1 MKTIAVIIHR
11 ETVGRTADLATHLD
25 MSAHLDQVTV
35 VANDLSER
43 PAGLPAGV
51 SWLVP
56 PRDLGRGGA
65 FRHAVAAMP
74 AAAAYLLV
82 ENNVRIDDATIG
94 ACLELLAGANIGV
107 VAPTLVDEAGARSLP
122 ARPTRYLVLPR
133 ILGNAPTDRPSEAN
147 WVSGA
152 VMFVKAE
159 CHQRVAMDGR
169 YFRGLE
175 DIDFCYRVR
184 DAGWSVVVCP
194 RTAWRSGADP
204 DPGVL
209 RGYYEV
215 RNRLW
220 LTRVRGWR
228 GRTAAAA
235 LWTLT
240 VSLPHAIACSRRSE
254 DHRPGHTE
262 GQRPD
267 REQAGREQAG
277 RRQHPAGRLVL
288 RGLLDGLGPLPP
300 SGDPRPDEP
309 RTAWWTAPGPRSVAG
324 RRG

>member
-11 ETVGRTADLATHLD
+11 ETVGRTMELAARLD
-25 MSAHLDQVTV
+25 VSTHLDQVTV
-35 VANDLSER
+35 VANDLSAR

-51 SWLVP
+51 GWLVP

-65 FRHAVAAMP
+65 FRYAVASIP
-74 AAAAYLLV
+74 AASVYLLV
-82 ENNVRIDDATIG
+82 ENNVRIDDTAIG

-107 VAPTLVDEAGARSLP
+107 VAPRLVDEAGARSVP

-133 ILGNAPTDRPSEAN
+133 ILGSAPPDRPSEAN

-175 DIDFCYRVR
+175 DIDFCHRVR

-194 RTAWRSGADP
+194 RAAWRSGAET

-209 RGYYEV
+209 SDYYEV

-220 LTRVRGWR
+220 FTRIRGWR

-235 LWTLT
+235 LWTLLAT
-240 VSLPHAIACSRRSE
+240 LPHAATRG
-254 DHRPGHTE
+254 HRQPH
-262 GQRPD
+262 
-267 REQAGREQAG
+267 
-277 RRQHPAGRLVL
+277 AGRLVL

-300 SGDPRPDEP
+300 SGDPQPDEP
-309 RTAWWTAPGPRSVAG
+309 RTARWASPGPPSGAG